1 LEETLLH
8 SFLKAS
14 RLKHWLARPDCPPAI
29 KECKILFDRL
39 SSSTTVSKP
48 VTSGQTSPARVQHNG
63 LSYTQSTTHLGNS
76 LILFSPNGDTSIS
89 LVPGQIKHITTY
101 KNITVF
107 FVHRYLPLKSGVT
120 DPFQAYIHIPIKLYS
135 SQVDTKL
142 EVVQV
147 NWVTGH
153 FALCSLSDEHI
164 AVVSLSKIRYIFSF

>member
-39 SSSTTVSKP
+39 SSPTTVSQP
-48 VTSGQTSPARVQHNG
+48 VTLGQRSPAHVQHNG

-89 LVPGQIKHITTY
+89 PVPGQIKHIITY
-101 KNITVF
+101 ENIIIF
-107 FVHRYLPLKSGVT
+107 FVHCYLPLKNGVT

-135 SQVDTKL
+135 SQLDTNLK
-142 EVVQV
+142 VVQA
-147 NWVTGH
+147 NWVAGH
-153 FALCSLSDEHI
+153 FALYSLSNEHI
-164 AVVSLSKIRYIFSF
+164 AVVSLSKVRYIFSF